1 MPAGGHS
8 TLSEPESGRWHP
20 AVLDVVEAADE
31 LAYRNSV
38 LFYQSLSRTKGTGRP
53 HQDWAVAFGYDG
65 AKSVSGWLVTDAALL
80 VTIDTR
86 AEAMRRRC
94 RRVVERYGIKELI
107 GGEKKQAL
115 ACIGLL
121 WLCCTMMVKSS
132 LVRCVVTPAR
142 KSVFATTGVRTRN
155 TTHF

>member
-20 AVLDVVEAADE
+20 AVLEVVDVVDE

-38 LFYQSLSRTKGTGRP
+38 MFHRALSRTAGVGRP

-65 AKSVSGWLVTDAALL
+65 AKSVAGWLITDEGMLA
-80 VTIDTR
+80 TIEAR

-94 RRVVERYGIKELI
+94 RRVVERHGIKELI
-107 GGEKKQAL
+107 GGNKPGAD
-115 ACIGLL
+115 
-121 WLCCTMMVKSS
+121 VYF
-132 LVRCVVTPAR
+132 PR
-142 KSVFATTGVRTRN
+142 K
-155 TTHF
+155 